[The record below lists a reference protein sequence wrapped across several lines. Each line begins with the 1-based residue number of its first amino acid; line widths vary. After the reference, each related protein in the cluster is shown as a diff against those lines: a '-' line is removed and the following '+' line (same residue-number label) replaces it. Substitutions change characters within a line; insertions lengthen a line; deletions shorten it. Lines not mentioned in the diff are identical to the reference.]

1 MVWPKKSADDCTFT
15 TESLKRKN
23 FVQIK
28 KLKKS
33 LGQHLLTRPEI
44 AEKIAS
50 FLTFEGYSHVVEVG
64 PGQGIL
70 TKYLLDLPA
79 DLIAIEFDR
88 DMLETLSPM
97 AESGKVTFIQG
108 DFLKVNMDPF
118 FEGEP
123 FALAGNFPY
132 NISSQIVFRMLQYR
146 ARIPEMVG
154 MFQKEMAQRIISSH
168 GSKTYGVI
176 SVLTQAYYTGES
188 MMTLKPGA
196 FSPPPKVDSMVIRL
210 KRKEHPT
217 EVEYRTLRKVVKGAF
232 SQRRKKLSN
241 ALKGLVD
248 KELLKSLGY
257 ADLRAEQLTIPD
269 FLALAARV
277 E

>member
-1 MVWPKKSADDCTFT
+1 MDREII
-15 TESLKRKN
+15 ESLYLHDRESFSHQKYRP
-23 FVQIK
+23 IK

-50 FLTFEGYSHVVEVG
+50 FLTFEGYSHLVEVG

-70 TKYLLDLPA
+70 TKCLADLPC
-79 DLIAIEFDR
+79 DLVAIEFDR
-88 DMLETLSPM
+88 DMLDALALLSSGNQITL
-97 AESGKVTFIQG
+97 IQG

-118 FEGEP
+118 FGGAA
-123 FALAGNFPY
+123 FALVGNFPY
-132 NISSQIVFRMLQYR
+132 NISSQIVFRMLEYR
-146 ARIPEMVG
+146 SRIPEMVG
-154 MFQKEMAQRIISSH
+154 MFQKEMAQRIISPH

-188 MMTLKPGA
+188 MMILKPGA
-196 FSPPPKVDSMVIRL
+196 FTPPPKVDSMVIRL
-210 KRKEHPT
+210 RRRQHLPK
-217 EVEYRTLRKVVKGAF
+217 VDYRVLRRVVKGAF

-241 ALKGLVD
+241 ALKGIVD
-248 KELLKSLGY
+248 TELLRSLGF
-257 ADLRAEQLTIPD
+257 ADLRAEQLAVPD
-269 FLALAARV
+269 FLTLAARA

>member
-1 MVWPKKSADDCTFT
+1 MKH
-15 TESLKRKN
+15 KN
-23 FVQIK
+23 FRPIK

-50 FLTFEGYSHVVEVG
+50 FLTFNGYNNLVEVG

-70 TKYLLDLPA
+70 TKHLLDLPGG
-79 DLIAIEFDR
+79 LIAVEFDR
-88 DMLETLSPM
+88 DMLEILSPL
-97 AESGKVTFIQG
+97 AKNGKVDFLQG
-108 DFLKVNMDPF
+108 DFLKINMDPF

-123 FALAGNFPY
+123 FALVGNFPY

-146 ARIPEMVG
+146 TRIPEMVG
-154 MFQKEMAQRIISSH
+154 MFQKEMAQRIISPH

-210 KRKEHPT
+210 QRKEHMPG
-217 EVEYRTLRKVVKGAF
+217 VDYRTLRKVVKGAF

-241 ALKGLVD
+241 ALKGLVEKD
-248 KELLKSLGY
+248 LLQSLGY
-257 ADLRAEQLTIPD
+257 ADLRAEQLAVSD
-269 FLALAARV
+269 FLALAERL

>member
-1 MVWPKKSADDCTFT
+1 M
-15 TESLKRKN
+15 
-23 FVQIK
+23 
-28 KLKKS
+28 
-33 LGQHLLTRPEI
+33 
-44 AEKIAS
+44 
-50 FLTFEGYSHVVEVG
+50 
-64 PGQGIL
+64 
-70 TKYLLDLPA
+70 DLPA
-79 DLIAIEFDR
+79 DLVAIEFDR
-88 DMLETLSPM
+88 DMLEALSPL
-97 AESGKVTFIQG
+97 EKSGKVSFIQG

-154 MFQKEMAQRIISSH
+154 MFQKEMAQRIISPH

-210 KRKEHPT
+210 RRKDHMPAI
-217 EVEYRTLRKVVKGAF
+217 EYRILRKVVKGAF

-241 ALKGLVD
+241 ALKGIVD
-248 KELLKSLGY
+248 TGLLRTLGY
-257 ADLRAEQLTIPD
+257 ADLRAEQLAVSD
-269 FLALAARV
+269 FLTLAARV